1 MVTYDGL
8 LKWNYNFACYKK
20 CHGSS
25 DDLLIYIDSDGL
37 NMGEVSLNKYYKIQ
51 RKLFKPISMPVYS
64 HTYKIY
70 NYSKVEMLVTI
81 RATRKNSTTDK

>member
-1 MVTYDGL
+1 MHLLLNGYLKYLGVVTYDGL

-37 NMGEVSLNKYYKIQ
+37 NMGEVSLNKYSKIQ
-51 RKLFKPISMPVYS
+51 KKFFKHISTSLF
-64 HTYKIY
+64 TC
-70 NYSKVEMLVTI
+70 
-81 RATRKNSTTDK
+81 KNPQLLKSRNASNN